1 MGLIRSRSVAG
12 TCDGVCGRHDGVTPM
27 RIVMVIDNLVGLGV
41 RSDADAE
48 SLGFAVAI
56 IIATSRRPGGLQGGG
71 EQNRA
76 AS

>member
-1 MGLIRSRSVAG
+1 
-12 TCDGVCGRHDGVTPM
+12 
-27 RIVMVIDNLVGLGV
+27 MVIDNLVGLGV